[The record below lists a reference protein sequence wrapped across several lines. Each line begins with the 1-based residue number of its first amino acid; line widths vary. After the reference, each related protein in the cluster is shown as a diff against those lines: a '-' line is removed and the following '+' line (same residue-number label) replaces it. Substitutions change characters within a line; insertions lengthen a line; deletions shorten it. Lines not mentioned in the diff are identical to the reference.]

1 MTALTLSIAKKL
13 EGKTIT
19 LSGDGLEDS
28 VQAKVSEITQN
39 TSNGDEWECFS
50 VILDLGETPPELDQ
64 GVYAFDSDEYK
75 NENIF
80 VSPNS
85 FTECEIVVSRKIAKD

>member
-1 MTALTLSIAKKL
+1 MTELTLSIAKKL
-13 EGKTIT
+13 EGKTVT
-19 LSGDGLEDS
+19 LSGDTLDES
-28 VQAKVSEITQN
+28 VQAKVAEVIQN

-50 VILDLGETPPELDQ
+50 VILDLGEAPPEFNQ

-75 NENIF
+75 NENVF

-85 FTECEIVVSRKIAKD
+85 FTECEIVVSRKIVKN